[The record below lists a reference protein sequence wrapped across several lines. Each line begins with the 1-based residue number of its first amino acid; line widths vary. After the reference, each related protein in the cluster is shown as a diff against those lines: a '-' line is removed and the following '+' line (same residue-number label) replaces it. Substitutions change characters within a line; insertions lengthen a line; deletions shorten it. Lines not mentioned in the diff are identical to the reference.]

1 MDLTTEYL
9 GLKLRNPLI
18 IGASPLCDDLN
29 TALRLQ
35 DAGAGAVVMR
45 SLFEEQLAG
54 ESAVAADPD
63 EPAGALGYP
72 FSPDEYLRQLS
83 RLREQ
88 LAIPIIASLNGHQP
102 GNWTAFGR
110 QLEDAGANAI
120 ELNFYQVVTDPAVP
134 ADAVEIDMLRTV
146 GDLAE
151 SVNIPISVKVSPFH
165 TALVQLAT
173 ALELEGSDGL
183 VIFNRFFQPDIDPDD
198 VTVRPHLRL
207 SEPGELLMRLRWL
220 AILSPQLR
228 GSLAAT
234 GGIHTAEDAVK
245 ALLAG
250 ADAVEIVSVVLRHG
264 PHVVSLLLRGIQ
276 SWMQEH
282 GHHKVDDF
290 RGVLDLSRCKNP
302 AALERANYV
311 RTLQSWHH

>member
-1 MDLTTEYL
+1 MDLSTEYL

-45 SLFEEQLAG
+45 SLFEEQIGAL
-54 ESAVAADPD
+54 SAPVLDPN

-72 FSPDEYLRQLS
+72 LSPDDYLRQLA

-102 GNWTAFGR
+102 GHWTDFGR

-120 ELNFYQVVTDPAVP
+120 ELNFYQVVTDPGVA
-134 ADAVEIDMLRTV
+134 ADAVEVAMLRTV
-146 GDLAE
+146 GDLAGTV
-151 SVNIPISVKVSPFH
+151 SIPVSVKVSPFH

-183 VIFNRFFQPDIDPDD
+183 VIFNRFFQPDIDADE

-234 GGIHTAEDAVK
+234 GGVHTSEDVVK

-250 ADAVEIVSVVLRHG
+250 ADAIEIVSVVLKHG
-264 PHVVSLLLRGIQ
+264 AHVISLLLRGIQ
-276 SWMQEH
+276 SWMREH
-282 GHHKVDDF
+282 GHRRIDDF
-290 RGVLDLSRCKNP
+290 RGSLDLSRCKNP

>member
-1 MDLTTEYL
+1 MDLATEYL
-9 GLKLRNPLI
+9 GLKLRNPLV

-29 TALRLQ
+29 TAMRLQ
-35 DAGAGAVVMR
+35 DAGAAAVVMR
-45 SLFEEQLAG
+45 SLFEEQLG
-54 ESAVAADPD
+54 SGSLPQVDPD
-63 EPAGALGYP
+63 EPEGALGYP
-72 FSPDEYLRQLS
+72 FAPDEYLRQLA

-102 GNWTAFGR
+102 GHWTNFGR

-120 ELNFYQVVTDPAVP
+120 ELNFYQVVTDPSVP
-134 ADAVEIDMLRTV
+134 ADAVEVAMLRTV
-146 GDLAE
+146 GDLAG
-151 SVNIPISVKVSPFH
+151 SVKIPVSVKVSPFH

-173 ALELEGSDGL
+173 ALELEGASGL
-183 VIFNRFFQPDIDPDD
+183 VLFNRFFQPDIDPYD

-220 AILSPQLR
+220 AILSPQIR

-234 GGIHTAEDAVK
+234 GGVHTAEDAVK

-250 ADAVEIVSVVLRHG
+250 ADAIEIVSVVLRHG

-276 SWMQEH
+276 SWMREH
-282 GHHKVDDF
+282 GHKRLDDF
-290 RGVLDLSRCKNP
+290 RGSLDLSRCRNP

>member
-1 MDLTTEYL
+1 VDLTTEYL
-9 GLKLRNPLI
+9 GLKLRSPLI

-29 TALRLQ
+29 TTLRLQ
-35 DAGAGAVVMR
+35 DAGAAAVVMR
-45 SLFEEQLAG
+45 SLFEEQLDEAPG
-54 ESAVAADPD
+54 RAADPA
-63 EPAGALGYP
+63 EPEGALGYP
-72 FSPDEYLRQLS
+72 FSPGEYLRQLS

-102 GNWTAFGR
+102 GSWTSFGR

-120 ELNFYQVVTDPAVP
+120 ELNFYQVVTDPAVA
-134 ADAVEIDMLRTV
+134 ADAVEVAMLRTV
-146 GDLAE
+146 RDLVE
-151 SVNIPISVKVSPFH
+151 SVDIPVSVKVSPFH

-173 ALELEGSDGL
+173 ALELEGSRGL
-183 VIFNRFFQPDIDPDD
+183 VVFNRFFQPDIDPDD
-198 VTVRPHLRL
+198 ATVRPHLRL

-250 ADAVEIVSVVLRHG
+250 ADTVQIVSVVLRHG

-276 SWMQEH
+276 SWMREH
-282 GHHKVDDF
+282 GHRKLDDF
-290 RGVLDLSRCKNP
+290 RGVLDLSRCKDP

>member
-29 TALRLQ
+29 TTLRLQ
-35 DAGAGAVVMR
+35 DAGAAAVVMR
-45 SLFEEQLAG
+45 SLFEEQFDA
-54 ESAVAADPD
+54 APNPAADPE
-63 EPAGALGYP
+63 EPEGAVGYP
-72 FSPDEYLRQLS
+72 FSPEEYLRQLD

-88 LAIPIIASLNGHQP
+88 LAIPIIASLNGHHP
-102 GNWTAFGR
+102 GNWIAFGR

-120 ELNFYQVVTDPAVP
+120 ELNFYQIVTDPTVGS
-134 ADAVEIDMLRTV
+134 DAVEIDMLRTV
-146 GDLAE
+146 GDLTK
-151 SVNIPISVKVSPFH
+151 SVGIPVSVKVSPFH
-165 TALVQLAT
+165 TAMAQLAT
-173 ALELEGSDGL
+173 ALELEGSAGL

-207 SEPGELLMRLRWL
+207 SDPGELLLRLRWL

-228 GSLAAT
+228 GSLGAT
-234 GGIHTAEDAVK
+234 GGIHTAGDAVK

-250 ADAVEIVSVVLRHG
+250 ADAVEIVSVVLKHG
-264 PHVVSLLLRGIQ
+264 PHVISLLLRGIQ
-276 SWMQEH
+276 SWMREH
-282 GHHKVDDF
+282 GHQRLDDF
-290 RGVLDLSRCKNP
+290 RGSLDLSHCKNP

>member
-1 MDLTTEYL
+1 MDLTSEYL

-18 IGASPLCDDLN
+18 IGASPLCDDLH
-29 TALRLQ
+29 TAVRLQ

-45 SLFEEQLAG
+45 SLFEEQLGSGTLPAG
-54 ESAVAADPD
+54 PD
-63 EPAGALGYP
+63 EPEGALGYP
-72 FSPDEYLRQLS
+72 LSPDEYLRQLA

-102 GNWTAFGR
+102 GHWTAFGR
-110 QLEDAGANAI
+110 HLEDAGANAI
-120 ELNFYQVVTDPAVP
+120 ELNFYQVVTDPSVP
-134 ADAVEIDMLRTV
+134 ADAVEVAMLRTV
-146 GDLAE
+146 GDLVS
-151 SVNIPISVKVSPFH
+151 SVKIPVSVKVSPFH
-165 TALVQLAT
+165 TALAQLAT
-173 ALELEGSDGL
+173 ALELEGARGL
-183 VIFNRFFQPDIDPDD
+183 VLFNRFFQPDIDPYE

-276 SWMQEH
+276 SWMREH
-282 GHHKVDDF
+282 GHKRLEDF
-290 RGVLDLSRCKNP
+290 RGSLDLTRCRDP